1 MIAIQKSADRGYANH
16 GWLKSYH
23 SFSFASY
30 YNPQKMGFRDLRV
43 INEDRVD
50 PGQGFGTHSHRD
62 MEIVSYILEGAV
74 EHKDSMGN
82 STIIRPGEVQI
93 MSAGTGISHSEY
105 NPSPQDLVHFLQI
118 WILPDTQGLTPRYE
132 QKKYPNEEKQN
143 QLRLVVSPDGRD
155 GSVTIHQDAKIYASL
170 LDAGKQVEHELGAN
184 RHAWIQL
191 ITGEIVVNDSW
202 LVAGDAVAISE
213 QDKIAIA
220 AQQNSEFLL
229 FDLA

>member
-43 INEDRVD
+43 INEDYVD
-50 PGQGFGTHSHRD
+50 PGKGFATHSHRD
-62 MEIVSYILEGAV
+62 MEIVSYVLEGGL

-82 STIIRPGEVQI
+82 TAIIYPGEVQI
-93 MSAGTGISHSEY
+93 MSAGTGVSHSEY
-105 NPSPQDLVHFLQI
+105 NPSSQDLVHLLQI

-170 LDAGKQVEHELGAN
+170 LDTGKQVEHQLGAN

-213 QDKIAIA
+213 QDKVAIA